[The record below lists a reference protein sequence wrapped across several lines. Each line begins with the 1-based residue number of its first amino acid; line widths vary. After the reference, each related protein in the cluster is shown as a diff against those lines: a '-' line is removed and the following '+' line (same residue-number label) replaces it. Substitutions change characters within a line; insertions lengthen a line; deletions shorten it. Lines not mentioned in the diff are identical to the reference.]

1 MWTLF
6 VLTILG
12 FQPIPHAFESIEA
25 CRASWL
31 EGASLGPI
39 PPHGI
44 CLQTGPDVGGE
55 EEELPA

>member
-12 FQPIPHAFESIEA
+12 FHPIPHAFESLEA
-25 CRASWL
+25 CQVSWS
-31 EGASLGPI
+31 EGASLGPV

-44 CLQTGPDVGGE
+44 CLRTGPDVGSEDE
-55 EEELPA
+55 EAQA